1 MPSPPRRQ
9 WYLDGLGQW
18 LGLRHEAPGRL
29 VLALG
34 PELLNSGGLLAG
46 PVVFALVDYAMGSVL
61 WDELEEPQGMAT
73 NNVAI
78 NFVATA
84 GTGDVVCAAR
94 VDRRTRGVAALSA
107 TVTTAADGRLL
118 ATAIGSYV
126 ILPRMPARLEPP
138 PGLRPAYPDPA

>member
-1 MPSPPRRQ
+1 MRRQ

-18 LGLRHEAPGRL
+18 LGLRHDAPGRIT
-29 VLALG
+29 LALR

-46 PVVFALVDYAMGSVL
+46 PVVFALVDYAMASVL
-61 WDELEEPQGMAT
+61 WEELDAPQGMAT

-84 GTGDVVCAAR
+84 LEGDVVCAAR
-94 VDRRTRGVAALSA
+94 VDRRTRGVAALTA
-107 TVTTAADGRLL
+107 TVTTAADERLL

-126 ILPRMPARLEPP
+126 VLPRMPASLTPP
-138 PGLRPAYPDPA
+138 PGLRPAYEDRPSTS